1 MKYKHVT
8 EIIDYNS
15 VLSLSPAEIEEA
27 NRHAVECE
35 SCKAALEAAR
45 VSALLIQERAR
56 TEFKVQ
62 PSPFFHTRV
71 MAAWREQQTV
81 ESVPAFVR
89 LWKSAS
95 ALVSTMAVATIALA
109 AMTFVFPEPA
119 TAVPE
124 ETVSAYSAES
134 VVFDQADE
142 QLTYEQVLSTIYE
155 QEDEAK

>member
-1 MKYKHVT
+1 MKYQHIT
-8 EIIDYNS
+8 EIVDNKS
-15 VLSLSPAEIEEA
+15 LLSLSPAELEEVNA
-27 NRHAVECE
+27 HGRECP
-35 SCKAALEAAR
+35 SCRTALEAAR
-45 VSALLIQERAR
+45 VSTHMIKERA
-56 TEFKVQ
+56 ELKVE
-62 PSPFFHTRV
+62 PSAFFHTRV
-71 MAAWREQQTV
+71 MAAWREQQVV
-81 ESVPAFVR
+81 ENVPAFLR

-119 TAVPE
+119 TAIPE

-155 QEDEAK
+155 EEDEAK